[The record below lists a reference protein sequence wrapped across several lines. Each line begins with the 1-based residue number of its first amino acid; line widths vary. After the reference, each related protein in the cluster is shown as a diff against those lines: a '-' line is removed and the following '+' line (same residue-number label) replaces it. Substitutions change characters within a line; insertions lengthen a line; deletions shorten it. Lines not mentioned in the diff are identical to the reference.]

1 MARQHLHVETLSGL
15 SATCWMFFQLKY
27 EKEQEKK
34 KKNSNNKKKS
44 KPAQYECES
53 CVPESQEYTDSSPF
67 P

>member
-1 MARQHLHVETLSGL
+1 MKNWVDKLT
-15 SATCWMFFQLKY
+15 K
-27 EKEQEKK
+27 KK
-34 KKNSNNKKKS
+34 KKNSNKKKKS